1 MEVVVAVI
9 SHKHHHI
16 LPRTGILVLG
26 VGDRLVNQDLSLFGR
41 ANGETSDGDV
51 VFVTTCGV
59 TAFTIVQT
67 AEESV
72 VHIAV
77 GTAEGVFA
85 FIAKQE
91 VVGRVIRPGRRVHAV
106 VPGTIAKEQ
115 KVFRHQGRVVP
126 CPVVKHLH
134 VAPVGIGIGR
144 TAGELIV
151 EFVGRNNPYTQ
162 TVVLLMESLQTL
174 GLRLQFLGSGYD
186 DDHIHG
192 LIGMMVL
199 IGDVIDI
206 LRNRDVGR
214 RKLRRREGR
223 GKL

>member
-1 MEVVVAVI
+1 MEVVVAVVA
-9 SHKHHHI
+9 HEHHHI
-16 LPRTGILVLG
+16 LPRTGILILG
-26 VGDRLVNQDLSLFGR
+26 VGNCLVNHDLSLFGR
-41 ANGETSDGDV
+41 ANGETSDSNV

-91 VVGRVIRPGRRVHAV
+91 FVGRVICPSRRVHAV

-144 TAGELIV
+144 AAGELIV
-151 EFVGRNNPYTQ
+151 EFVGRYNPNTQ
-162 TVVLLMESLQTL
+162 PVVLLMESLQTL

-186 DDHIHG
+186 NDHIHG

-206 LRNRDVGR
+206 LRNGDVGR
-214 RKLRRREGR
+214 RKLRRRERR